1 MADTQAA
8 TRCPTCQKAFKIK
21 PEYMGR
27 SLQCKSCKTVF
38 KASLADIPAVEP
50 VENKI
55 KVHNALPSESYVQRL
70 ARQQRSS
77 SNSMLVL
84 VLLGLFGAGLGFYFY
99 KESIFQLLH
108 VASNQSARP
117 TLPTVQE
124 SLLQPNVMID
134 KLGGDL
140 TSMPEQ
146 NQRDK
151 RNLARIPAP
160 YPGRALLI
168 GIRDYLYLNPLN
180 PGFRVERSF
189 LGDALGLQS
198 LQRNLITELSFPRE
212 QVLLLTDVDDQKHVV
227 PTRAT
232 IQATVEDFL
241 QNSRTGDRIVLV
253 FAVHAV
259 HLAGN
264 TYLIPIDGEIPP
276 ENAKPDVERDA
287 RLAEQ
292 LIPLS
297 WLYEKL
303 QQCPSKQKLLI
314 LDIAQS
320 DPEAGVARLSP
331 GPLTEAMFAE
341 IEKVPEDVQIW
352 LPCRASQSSIGLSNS
367 GQAGTVFMDV
377 LNQHLTFSVE
387 RNWKRIEKD
396 PRLKAGI
403 LPLVLLAED
412 IEKEVAAYVSQKGY
426 EQQPILLGKELTPV
440 PSENETAQAVALKVV
455 QPSEAL
461 VSGKE
466 IQSVLLELGL
476 ASDAMRR
483 LGTSSF
489 PPLLKSHFEAYT
501 ADYASLAELENKI
514 NEFPLRLL

>member
-160 YPGRALLI
+160 YPGRALL
-168 GIRDYLYLNPLN
+168 
-180 PGFRVERSF
+180 
-189 LGDALGLQS
+189 
-198 LQRNLITELSFPRE
+198 
-212 QVLLLTDVDDQKHVV
+212 
-227 PTRAT
+227 
-232 IQATVEDFL
+232 
-241 QNSRTGDRIVLV
+241 
-253 FAVHAV
+253 
-259 HLAGN
+259 
-264 TYLIPIDGEIPP
+264 
-276 ENAKPDVERDA
+276 
-287 RLAEQ
+287 
-292 LIPLS
+292 
-297 WLYEKL
+297 
-303 QQCPSKQKLLI
+303 
-314 LDIAQS
+314 
-320 DPEAGVARLSP
+320 
-331 GPLTEAMFAE
+331 
-341 IEKVPEDVQIW
+341 
-352 LPCRASQSSIGLSNS
+352 
-367 GQAGTVFMDV
+367 
-377 LNQHLTFSVE
+377 
-387 RNWKRIEKD
+387 
-396 PRLKAGI
+396 
-403 LPLVLLAED
+403 
-412 IEKEVAAYVSQKGY
+412 
-426 EQQPILLGKELTPV
+426 
-440 PSENETAQAVALKVV
+440 
-455 QPSEAL
+455 
-461 VSGKE
+461 
-466 IQSVLLELGL
+466 
-476 ASDAMRR
+476 
-483 LGTSSF
+483 
-489 PPLLKSHFEAYT
+489 
-501 ADYASLAELENKI
+501 
-514 NEFPLRLL
+514 